1 MGFVSLCQCFY
12 GTISFSMTFGHH
24 SVDVFVGFKA
34 VFEVLLLTR
43 QDNHSEKQYERVYG
57 GCL

>member
-1 MGFVSLCQCFY
+1 LFLCA
-12 GTISFSMTFGHH
+12 SASMVLSVSMTFCHH

-34 VFEVLLLTR
+34 VFEVLLITR